1 MRDFV
6 RVHKAL
12 IDSLGIRKLK
22 AVAGASGG
30 SIQAMDGARRT
41 RSWSSA

>member
-1 MRDFV
+1 MRDSV

-12 IDSLGIRKLK
+12 IDSLGVKKLQ

-30 SIQAMDGARRT
+30 SYDRKLCMT
-41 RSWSSA
+41 